1 MSTQVAT
8 AEQVLSLLRQLPPR
22 DQLRIVRQTLPA
34 LERELSSRTRPR
46 KSLRG
51 LWRGLDIGESEIA
64 EIRREM
70 WADFG
75 EWVGHTRVPCPLG
88 R

>member
-1 MSTQVAT
+1 MSTEVAT
-8 AEQVLSLLRQLPPR
+8 AEQVLSLLRRLPPR
-22 DQLRIVRQTLPA
+22 EQLQVVRKTLPA
-34 LERELSSRTRPR
+34 LERELSMRSRPR

-75 EWVGHTRVPCPLG
+75 DREL
-88 R
+88 